1 MNATLIL
8 RIVIIAYTAVFAIY
22 WIADCIKHKE
32 EFTGKKVISLLL
44 IGIITNFFDTLG
56 IGSFA
61 TTQAGFKF
69 TKSCDD
75 EVMPGT
81 LNVGDA
87 IPVVTEFVLFLG
99 LIDLDTVTLVGLLA
113 AAAIGSYIG
122 AGIVSKLPVKQIR
135 IALGVALLFL
145 ADRKSVV

>member
-87 IPVVTEFVLFLG
+87 IPVVTEFVLFLS
-99 LIDLDTVTLVGLLA
+99 LIH
-113 AAAIGSYIG
+113 I
-122 AGIVSKLPVKQIR
+122 
-135 IALGVALLFL
+135 
-145 ADRKSVV
+145 